1 MTAVPELE
9 VVELALDDPRWTE
22 LTRAHG
28 EATIFHSPGWARVLG
43 ETYRYRA
50 FGLGLLSSERLV
62 GLVPLLEVDGLLR
75 SRRWVSLPF
84 TDTCPPLLAPEVNDE
99 AVVSLVDRARREA
112 AVSAVD
118 VHAPIDGALQEEAGV
133 EHVLPLA
140 LGDDPAALERGFAS
154 SHRRNLRQA
163 NRNGVSVRMARSAED
178 LTRTYYALHVATRRR
193 QGVPT
198 QPRSFFRRLWEL
210 VIEPGD
216 GFLLLAD
223 HDGAVAAGAVF
234 LAGSRTLVYKYGA
247 STPAQW
253 QLRPNNPIFRAA
265 IEWACA
271 HRCTRLDFGRTDASN
286 DGLRRFKA
294 GFGAEESPLVYSRI
308 GEAAASR
315 RPSESGCMLSFAI
328 RKSPEFVCRAIGTAL
343 YRYAA

>member
-1 MTAVPELE
+1 VTAVPNLE
-9 VVELALDDPRWTE
+9 VIELALDDPRWTE

-28 EATIFHSPGWARVLG
+28 EATIFHSPSWARVLA

-50 FGLGLLSSERLV
+50 FALGLLSSERLV

-84 TDTCPPLLAPEVNDE
+84 TDTCPPLLAPEMNDQ
-99 AVVSLVDRARREA
+99 AVVTLVDRARREA

-118 VHAPIDGALQEEAGV
+118 VHAPIHGALHEEVGV
-133 EHVLPLA
+133 EHVLA
-140 LGDDPAALERGFAS
+140 LEDDPATLERGFAS
-154 SHRRNLRQA
+154 SHRRNLKQA
-163 NRNGVSVRMARSAED
+163 DRNGVSVRIAGSAED
-178 LTRTYYALHVATRRR
+178 LTRAYYALHVATRRR
-193 QGVPT
+193 QGIPT

-216 GFLLLAD
+216 GFLLLAE
-223 HDGAVAAGAVF
+223 HDSAVAAGAVF

-247 STPAQW
+247 SVPAQW
-253 QLRPNNPIFRAA
+253 RLRPNNPIFRAA

-271 HRCTRLDFGRTDASN
+271 HGCTRLDFGRTDAHN
-286 DGLRRFKA
+286 EGLRRFKA
-294 GFGAEESPLVYSRI
+294 GFGAEESPLIYSRI
-308 GEAAASR
+308 GEASASR
-315 RPSESGCMLSFAI
+315 RPSQSGGMLSFAI
-328 RKSPEFVCRAIGTAL
+328 RNSPEFVCRAIGMTL

>member
-1 MTAVPELE
+1 VTAVSELD

-22 LTRAHG
+22 FTRTHG
-28 EATIFHSPGWARVLG
+28 EATIFHSPSWARVLS
-43 ETYRYRA
+43 ETYSYRA
-50 FGLGLLSSERLV
+50 FGLGLLSSECLV
-62 GLVPLLEVDGLLR
+62 GLVPLLEVDGVLR
-75 SRRWVSLPF
+75 TRRWVSLPF
-84 TDTCPPLLAPEVNDE
+84 TDTCPPLLAPEVDDE

-112 AVSAVD
+112 VVSAVD
-118 VHAPIDGALQEEAGV
+118 VHAPIDGALHEEVGV
-133 EHVLPLA
+133 EHVLA
-140 LGDDPAALERGFAS
+140 LGDDPAVLERGFAS
-154 SHRRNLRQA
+154 SHRRNLKQA
-163 NRNGVSVRMARSAED
+163 DRNGVSVRMAGLAED

-210 VIEPGD
+210 VLEPGN

-223 HDGAVAAGAVF
+223 HEGIVVAGAVF
-234 LAGSRTLVYKYGA
+234 LAGSRTLIYKYGA
-247 STPAQW
+247 SAPAQW

-271 HRCTRLDFGRTDASN
+271 NGCTRLDLGRTDAPN
-286 DGLRRFKA
+286 EGLRRFKS
-294 GFGAEESPLVYSRI
+294 GFGAEERPLVYSRI
-308 GEAAASR
+308 GAASASR
-315 RPSESGCMLSFAI
+315 RPSESGGMLSFAI